1 MKLLFICTGN
11 ICRSPTAEGIV
22 KHICSINNLNNL
34 KCDSAALYD
43 YHTGEP
49 PDIRSIEIAKK
60 YNINIENL
68 KARRINKE
76 DFNNFDIIIGMD
88 KNHIKI
94 LNKLNFNKT
103 KIELYLNFTQSFKN
117 QDIPDPYYGEI
128 EDFEK
133 TFDLINIGAK
143 KIVTKFGY

>member
-22 KHICSINNLNNL
+22 KHICSINNLKNL

-68 KARRINKE
+68 KARRINKK

-88 KNHIKI
+88 KNHIKV

-117 QDIPDPYYGEI
+117 QDVPDPYYGKT
-128 EDFEK
+128 EDFKK

-143 KIVTKFGY
+143 EIVTKFGY